1 MGNEA
6 SVPAEF
12 GSLVVGGAILRFAP
26 RRGSV
31 LCVRVPLCGVSWG
44 LGGRG
49 TADPP
54 GFVRVFR
61 GAARGARTRAHTS
74 QKIIFTALR
83 RGFALIGLYLG
94 YIPL

>member
-1 MGNEA
+1 VGNEA

-49 TADPP
+49 TGDPP
-54 GFVRVFR
+54 ALSESSEALLEARVH
-61 GAARGARTRAHTS
+61 GHTHP
-74 QKIIFTALR
+74 KK
-83 RGFALIGLYLG
+83 
-94 YIPL
+94 